1 MRPDHALIRR
11 ESRRDALTRAQI
23 SGFTMMELMAVV
35 AVIAI
40 LATLSIP
47 SYFDR
52 IVRDQVKAALPLAD
66 VMKKPVET
74 SWAGTMTFP
83 ANNAAAGLP
92 VADKFVGNYVNAVA
106 IEDGAIHITLGN
118 RANNAVA
125 GKILSLRP
133 AVIEDSPVV
142 PVAWVCGYAE
152 APNKM
157 TVHGQNRTDVP
168 EGLLPLEC
176 RALKR

>member
-1 MRPDHALIRR
+1 
-11 ESRRDALTRAQI
+11 
-23 SGFTMMELMAVV
+23 MELMAVV

-52 IVRDQVKAALPLAD
+52 IVRDQIKAALPLAD
-66 VMKKPVET
+66 VAKKPVEA

-83 ANNAAAGLP
+83 ADNAAAGLP
-92 VADKFVGNYVNAVA
+92 AADKIVANYVSMVTVA
-106 IEDGAIHITLGN
+106 DGAIHITYGN
-118 RANNAVA
+118 RANNAIA

-133 AVIEDSPVV
+133 AVIEDSSVV

-152 APNKM
+152 APDKM
-157 TVHGQNRTDVP
+157 TLHGQNRTSIP
-168 EGLLPLEC
+168 EALLPLEC
-176 RALKR
+176 RALRR